1 MVNSQNNKT
10 SLPTLPVKNLEE
22 IAPSQIENGVPSIRL
37 KMNVWFTHYTGKTTV
52 GNTWWQSKER
62 QPIWP
67 GSGWKQY
74 KSKRQ
79 SVFVVRSVA
88 QQTGSDDPSYAELV

>member
-37 KMNVWFTHYTGKTTV
+37 KMNV
-52 GNTWWQSKER
+52 
-62 QPIWP
+62 
-67 GSGWKQY
+67 
-74 KSKRQ
+74 
-79 SVFVVRSVA
+79 
-88 QQTGSDDPSYAELV
+88 